1 MPLFEGTLDLYPN
14 TPISLTHR
22 VYEVVVVF
30 WLRMVH
36 RGRGRFLW
44 AFGSSSIIPG
54 ALYFQK
60 KRCLRCH
67 WSIFQAFLILAWH
80 FSSSKTKS
88 HEEWPDDLDV
98 FFSSKF
104 ASLVNVM
111 HILSYLSQ
119 FVVMWPLNFY
129 QKVLSTCQWNSQA
142 WPRPLISVKVKCK
155 ALTRMVK
162 VLHLFNTSQGHLY
175 DLVDLFISEG
185 LCFAVSTALCRDS

>member
-14 TPISLTHR
+14 TPKSLTHW

-36 RGRGRFLW
+36 RGRGRFLRV
-44 AFGSSSIIPG
+44 FGSSSIIPG

-60 KRCLRCH
+60 QMLEMPLKY
-67 WSIFQAFLILAWH
+67 
-80 FSSSKTKS
+80 FSSLLNTGLTLLFIKNKIPWRVTW
-88 HEEWPDDLDV
+88 WPWC

-129 QKVLSTCQWNSQA
+129 ETVLSTCQWNSQA

-155 ALTRMVK
+155 ALTPMVK
-162 VLHLFNTSQGHLY
+162 VLHLFNTGQGHLY